1 MLFLLADAADA
12 DLVQLGLDFQLFL
25 NGHFV
30 TNTAATEFGIIV
42 IEEFFL
48 VRVR

>member
-25 NGHFV
+25 NGRLII
-30 TNTAATEFGIIV
+30 NTAATEFGIIV